1 MVNPNIEIKKWFIN
15 TINTAT
21 GIGVYDGMA
30 PTTGGNEYI
39 ILSGRTSVQD
49 KGKSGYTN
57 NMTLMVDIVTK
68 SANFGFKR
76 SEAISN
82 LILNVIN
89 SDTKITLPSGWD
101 ASQLF
106 VDGVK
111 NLDALN
117 PMDNVFRTI
126 ITYKLIITQI

>member
-15 TINTAT
+15 TIKTAT
-21 GIGVYDGMA
+21 GLGVYDGMA
-30 PTTGGNEYI
+30 PTTNGNEYI
-39 ILSGRTSVQD
+39 ILTGRTSVQD
-49 KGKSGYTN
+49 MGKSGYTN
-57 NMTLMVDIVTK
+57 NMTIIVDIVTK

-76 SEAISN
+76 PETISN

-89 SDTKITLPSGWD
+89 SDTTISLPSGWN
-101 ASQLF
+101 ASQLY
-106 VDGVK
+106 VDSVR

-117 PMDNVFRTI
+117 PMDNVFRTL